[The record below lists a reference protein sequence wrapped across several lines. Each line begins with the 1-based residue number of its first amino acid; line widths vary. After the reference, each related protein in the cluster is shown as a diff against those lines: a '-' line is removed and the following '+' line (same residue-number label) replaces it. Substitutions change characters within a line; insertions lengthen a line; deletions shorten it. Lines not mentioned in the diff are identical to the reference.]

1 MYRIALSAIS
11 MALAG
16 IFVASPARAA
26 DSARAPASDA
36 LVYQQ
41 TVEKGIDYLIHKGN
55 SPMARMAKKG
65 PASRQ
70 SARRRCLSTAA
81 RPTIRRSPRA

>member
-26 DSARAPASDA
+26 DSARRRR
-36 LVYQQ
+36 
-41 TVEKGIDYLIHKGN
+41 
-55 SPMARMAKKG
+55 RM
-65 PASRQ
+65 PRSISRQ
-70 SARRRCLSTAA
+70 WKRAST
-81 RPTIRRSPRA
+81 I